1 MEDYIRK
8 NKNRMIDY
16 NFQPGEYVLVL
27 NKSKPTKDKGRK
39 GHAGYMGPWIVVYCL
54 CSGAYRL
61 AELNGAV
68 SHLKFAA
75 FCLVLY
81 YPQSRKIIPVTKIVD
96 ASDLEQ
102 LDDDEDGML
111 WMVMIFSEGE

>member
-1 MEDYIRK
+1 
-8 NKNRMIDY
+8 
-16 NFQPGEYVLVL
+16 
-27 NKSKPTKDKGRK
+27 
-39 GHAGYMGPWIVVYCL
+39 MGPWIVVYCL

-81 YPQSRKIIPVTKIVD
+81 YPRSRKIIPVMKIVD

-111 WMVMIFSEGE
+111 WMVMIFSEGERVTRR